1 MPSDPMTNEPVVS
14 AVGLEDGSL
23 TTKKDVSWQCR
34 VLVVDEDE
42 LVLANLACLLTRA
55 DYEVRTAKSGDEAL
69 RVLSQTPCKIV
80 LSDWQMPCVDG
91 LELCR
96 SLRVRDACDY
106 VYFLLFTARNT
117 NPDILTGLAA
127 GADDYIA
134 KGAPPEEIIARLE
147 VGRRIMRLE
156 HSLRVSNRETERLAV
171 TDELTGVHNR
181 RYLMKY
187 LPREVERSRRHRRPL
202 AVLSCDIDRFKLI
215 NDEFGHEAG
224 DEVLQELAARFTE
237 CLRDSTDWVAR
248 TGGEE
253 FMIVLPET
261 GLRGAAAVAEKLRR
275 SLGLRPVR
283 THEGSLAITVS
294 IGLTALETD
303 RDFINASVTELM
315 RAADRCL
322 YLSKRLGRD
331 RTTAAPMTEGGGSS
345 PLPPSR
351 AHIEVN

>member
-1 MPSDPMTNEPVVS
+1 MPSDTMTNEPVVS
-14 AVGLEDGSL
+14 DVGPGEIPLVS
-23 TTKKDVSWQCR
+23 KKDVSGQCR
-34 VLVVDEDE
+34 VLVVDENE
-42 LVLANLACLLTRA
+42 LVLAKLAHLLTRA
-55 DYEVRTAKSGDEAL
+55 DYDVRVAKSGDEAMG
-69 RVLSQTPCKIV
+69 VLNQTPCRIV
-80 LSDWQMPCVDG
+80 LSDWRMPRVDG

-96 SLRVRDACDY
+96 LLRAREDGDY
-106 VYFLLFTARNT
+106 VYFLLLTARNT
-117 NPDILTGLAA
+117 KPDILAGLAA

-134 KGAPPEEIIARLE
+134 KDAPPEEIIARLG
-147 VGRRIMRLE
+147 VGRRITRLE
-156 HSLRVSNRETERLAV
+156 RSLRVSNRETERLAV

-224 DEVLQELAARFTE
+224 DEVLQELAARFAE
-237 CLRDSTDWVAR
+237 CLRESTDWVAR

-261 GLRGAAAVAEKLRR
+261 GLRGAASVAEKLHR

-283 THEGSLAITVS
+283 TREGSLTITMS

-303 RDFINASVTELM
+303 RDFINASVAELM
-315 RAADRCL
+315 HAADRCL

-331 RTTAAPMTEGGGSS
+331 RTTAAPVTESGAAS
-345 PLPPSR
+345 PLLPPR
-351 AHIEVN
+351 APLEVN